1 MNAFAALADSTRR
14 EILLMLAQHGELAAS
29 DISDRFQMSAP
40 AISQHLKVLREAKVI
55 QMKKQA
61 QRRLYSIDRDGLD
74 EVGAWL
80 EQLKELWNKRLD
92 ALEDYFQDSDE
103 KEL

>member
-92 ALEDYFQDSDE
+92 ALEYYFQDSDE